1 MQSAKIDK
9 VCGKLIVFLYNRV
22 EKRCEETNMMALV
35 LFALWLV
42 FNGKVTLEIVLFGIV
57 LSLAVYAFCWKFL
70 EYSPKKELVALRI
83 LPQGIGYFFVLIS
96 EVIKANLVAIRLI
109 VSPKYEVE
117 PVLVTFRTDLKTDL
131 ARTVLANSITLT
143 PGTITVELTDNEY
156 KVHCLDKEMAEGM
169 EESVFV
175 KLLRKMEQTAGK

>member
-1 MQSAKIDK
+1 M
-9 VCGKLIVFLYNRV
+9 
-22 EKRCEETNMMALV
+22 
-35 LFALWLV
+35 
-42 FNGKVTLEIVLFGIV
+42 
-57 LSLAVYAFCWKFL
+57 
-70 EYSPKKELVALRI
+70 
-83 LPQGIGYFFVLIS
+83 LIS
-96 EVIKANLVAIRLI
+96 EVIKANFVAIRLI

-169 EESVFV
+169 DESVFV